1 MTDSEVFEND
11 QKVWLSY
18 AYNKLKTYETIDER
32 AASLELWDDLSYFF
46 STENLDY
53 DYFKNGRITLFG
65 IWLIDPNS
73 NLLHECDSV
82 IHSISKLIKEN
93 PTNERFSISQLSN
106 LKLDRKK
113 LEQLVHL
120 LFEYGGFISGISG
133 GPDAQ
138 LYIDSFTVSTRNF
151 SNYKNFKSI
160 SKRLKKRFE
169 IKNKPRK
176 QITGRELSIFGGIN
190 DSRPGLNSEKNI
202 EVKNTAFIIMQI
214 NPENP
219 ELEDILICIKEVC
232 KKFGIE
238 AVRADEIQ
246 HENKITDI
254 ILDRIKKSEFIIAD
268 LTAERPNVYYEVGYA
283 HSEGKR
289 PILLRK
295 KGTKLHFDLSI
306 HNVPEYKNIQE
317 LKKILNKKFESITG
331 SLPSK
336 KMNAS

>member
-1 MTDSEVFEND
+1 MTDSEVIEKD

-18 AYNKLKTYETIDER
+18 AYDKFKTCDTIDER
-32 AASLELWDDLSYFF
+32 QALIELWDDLSYFF

-73 NLLHECDSV
+73 KLLQECDSL
-82 IHSISKLIKEN
+82 INAISILIKEN
-93 PTNERFSISQLSN
+93 PLEERFSISQLSN

-113 LEQLVHL
+113 IEQLVQL
-120 LFEYGGFISGISG
+120 LFEYGGFISGTSG

-138 LYIDSFTVSTRNF
+138 LYLDSFTVSERNF

-176 QITGRELSIFGGIN
+176 KITTREFSLTGGFKKSN
-190 DSRPGLNSEKNI
+190 LGLNIEKNLV
-202 EVKNTAFIIMQI
+202 VKNTAFIIMQI
-214 NPENP
+214 NPDNP
-219 ELEDILICIKEVC
+219 ELEDILLGIKEVC
-232 KKFGIE
+232 RKFGIE

-246 HENKITDI
+246 HEDKITDI

-268 LTAERPNVYYEVGYA
+268 LTAERPNVYYEVGFA

-306 HNVPEYKNIQE
+306 HNVPEYKNIHE
-317 LKKILNKKFESITG
+317 LKRILNKKFESITG

-336 KMNAS
+336 K